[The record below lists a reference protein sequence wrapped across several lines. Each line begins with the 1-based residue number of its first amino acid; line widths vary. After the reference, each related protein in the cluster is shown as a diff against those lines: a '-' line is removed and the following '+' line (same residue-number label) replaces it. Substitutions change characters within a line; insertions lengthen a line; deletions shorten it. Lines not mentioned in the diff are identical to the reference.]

1 LAERQDW
8 SCPRSHGEQISSVKV
23 SGPDSDPWEVVS
35 GLSKRERRTALIGGL
50 LALCLLAAFT
60 AHVGVG
66 FGGHSTDVLFNT
78 WIYSALMLT
87 SAVACLLRAALIRRE
102 RGVWALLGVGLLL
115 YTGGEIYYAAVLA
128 GQATVPIPSPADGG
142 YLAFY
147 PLAYAALIALLRA
160 RIGAFPVARWLDGA
174 IVGSAVAALAA
185 AFALG
190 PIVDASSEGQT
201 LAVATNLAYPI
212 ADLTLLTMVATA
224 ASFTGWRP
232 GRSWAVLGAGLLL
245 LAVSDGVYLLQSA
258 NGTYVEGTIL
268 DAGWPC
274 GVLLVACAAWVEP
287 GVTQPVRSRAV
298 RIIAIPAAAALVAI
312 CIQAAERF
320 TTAPTAAAVISLL
333 TLVAVVVRLVL
344 SLRESQG
351 EVRTRSQESRTD
363 ELTGLP
369 NRRALMLDLEH
380 ATTRPAPAGSLRL
393 LALFDLDGFKL
404 YNDTFGHPAGD
415 ALLNRLGGRLEC
427 FAASKGRVYRLGGDE
442 FCLLVECTAAE
453 VDAIIAGAAAA
464 LSERGEG
471 FVITA
476 SQGSVLLPSEAGST
490 KEAMQLADRRM
501 YANKASERTSA
512 GSQSRDV
519 LMTALRERQPQL
531 AEQAVDVA
539 DLVLAVVEELGMEAE
554 QRDETYR
561 AAQLHETGKMAIP
574 DAILSKPGPLEES
587 EWEFVRQHTLI
598 GERIIASAAALV
610 PVARLVRSSGERWDG
625 SGYPDSL
632 RGEQIPLGSRVVAV
646 CEAYAAM
653 VSERPYSVAMRHSR
667 ALEELRRGAGSQFDP
682 KVVAAF
688 EQVVAQRG
696 FPGGASHVHSV
707 RVVEPSAPD
716 FVP

>member
-1 LAERQDW
+1 M
-8 SCPRSHGEQISSVKV
+8 I
-23 SGPDSDPWEVVS
+23 S
-35 GLSKRERRTALIGGL
+35 GLSQRERRVVLVGGL
-50 LALCLLAAFT
+50 IALCLLVAFT
-60 AHVGVG
+60 AHVAVG
-66 FGGHSTDVLFNT
+66 FGGRSTDALFNT

-87 SAVACLLRAALIRRE
+87 SAAACLLRAALVRRE
-102 RGVWALLGVGLLL
+102 RVTWALLGVGLLL
-115 YTGGEIYYAAVLA
+115 YSAGEIYYAAVLA

-185 AFALG
+185 ALALG

-201 LAVATNLAYPI
+201 LAVVTNLAYPI

-232 GRSWAVLGAGLLL
+232 GRSWTILGAGLLL

-258 NGTYVEGTIL
+258 KGTYVEGTIL

-274 GVLLVACAAWVEP
+274 GVLLLACAAWIEP
-287 GVTQPVRSRAV
+287 GVAEPLRSRAA
-298 RIIAIPAAAALVAI
+298 RIIAIPAVAALAAI

-333 TLVAVVVRLVL
+333 TLIAVVVRLVL

-351 EVRTRSQESRTD
+351 EVRTRVQESRTD

-369 NRRALMLDLEH
+369 NRRALMLDLER
-380 ATTRPAPAGSLRL
+380 AIVRPAATGSLRL

-415 ALLNRLGGRLEC
+415 ALLERLGARLQR
-427 FAASKGRVYRLGGDE
+427 FAASKGRAYRLGGDE
-442 FCLLVECTAAE
+442 FCLLIECTAAE
-453 VDAIIAGAAAA
+453 VDAVAAGATAA
-464 LSERGEG
+464 LSESGEG
-471 FVITA
+471 FAIAA
-476 SQGSVLLPSEAGST
+476 SQGNVLLPSEAGSV
-490 KEAMQLADRRM
+490 KEALQLADRRM
-501 YANKASERTSA
+501 YANKVSERTSA

-519 LMTALRERQPQL
+519 LLTALRERRPQM

-539 DLVLAVVEELGMEAE
+539 ALALAVAEELGMEAE

-574 DAILSKPGPLEES
+574 DAILNKPGPLEES

-625 SGYPDSL
+625 GGYPDSL
-632 RGEQIPLGSRVVAV
+632 RGDQIPLGSRVVAV
-646 CEAYAAM
+646 CKAYAAM
-653 VSERPYSVAMRHSR
+653 VTERPYSVAMRPSR
-667 ALEELRRGAGSQFDP
+667 ALEELHRSAGSQFDP
-682 KVVAAF
+682 EVVAAF
-688 EQVVAQRG
+688 EQVAAQRG
-696 FPGGASHVHSV
+696 LSS
-707 RVVEPSAPD
+707 EPEPCADYRPLTSEQR
-716 FVP
+716 

>member
-1 LAERQDW
+1 VL
-8 SCPRSHGEQISSVKV
+8 
-23 SGPDSDPWEVVS
+23 S
-35 GLSKRERRTALIGGL
+35 GLSQLERKVVLVGGL
-50 LALCLLAAFT
+50 LALCLLVAFT
-60 AHVGVG
+60 AHVAVG
-66 FGGHSTDVLFNT
+66 FGAGADALFNT
-78 WIYSALMLT
+78 WIYSALMVT
-87 SAVACLLRAALIRRE
+87 SAAACLLRAARVRRE
-102 RGVWALLGVGLLL
+102 RVAWALLGAGLLL
-115 YTGGEIYYAAVLA
+115 YASGEIYYAAVLA
-128 GQATVPIPSPADGG
+128 GQASVPIPSPADGG

-201 LAVATNLAYPI
+201 LSVATNLAYPV

-232 GRSWAVLGAGLLL
+232 GRSWTVLGAGLLL
-245 LAVSDGVYLLQSA
+245 LAVSDGVYLLQA
-258 NGTYVEGTIL
+258 AKGTYVEGTIL

-287 GVTQPVRSRAV
+287 GVMEPLRSRAT
-298 RIIAIPAAAALVAI
+298 RIIAIPAAAALAAI
-312 CIQAAERF
+312 CLQAAERF

-333 TLVAVVVRLVL
+333 TLIAVVVRLVL

-351 EVRTRSQESRTD
+351 EVRTRVQESLTD
-363 ELTGLP
+363 ELTGLA
-369 NRRALMLDLEH
+369 NRRALMLDLERALAQPA
-380 ATTRPAPAGSLRL
+380 ATGSLRL

-415 ALLNRLGGRLEC
+415 ALLERLGGRLER
-427 FAASKGRVYRLGGDE
+427 FAASKGRAYRLGGDE
-442 FCLLVECTAAE
+442 FCLLSECTAAE
-453 VDAIIAGAAAA
+453 VDAIIAGATAA

-471 FVITA
+471 FAITS
-476 SQGSVLLPSEAGST
+476 SQGSVLLPSEAGSM

-501 YANKASERTSA
+501 YANKVSERTSA

-519 LMTALRERQPQL
+519 LLTALRERQPQL

-539 DLVLAVVEELGMEAE
+539 ELALAVTEELGMEAE

-574 DAILSKPGPLEES
+574 DAILNKPGPLEES

-632 RGEQIPLGSRVVAV
+632 HADQIPLGSRVVAV

-653 VSERPYSVAMRHSR
+653 ISERPYSVAMRPSR
-667 ALEELRRGAGSQFDP
+667 ALEELHRSAGSQFDP
-682 KVVAAF
+682 EVVDAFEKVAAQGGSPIGP
-688 EQVVAQRG
+688 E
-696 FPGGASHVHSV
+696 PGKKLDETTRAVST
-707 RVVEPSAPD
+707 PSP
-716 FVP
+716 

>member
-1 LAERQDW
+1 L
-8 SCPRSHGEQISSVKV
+8 SPQIPIL
-23 SGPDSDPWEVVS
+23 GEVVS
-35 GLSKRERRTALIGGL
+35 GLSQRERKTVLIGGL
-50 LALCLLAAFT
+50 LALCLLVAFT
-60 AHVGVG
+60 AHTVVGVG
-66 FGGHSTDVLFNT
+66 GRGADALFNT
-78 WIYSALMLT
+78 WIYCALMLT
-87 SAVACLLRAALIRRE
+87 SAAACLLRAALVRRE
-102 RGVWALLGVGLLL
+102 RLVWALLGVGLLL

-185 AFALG
+185 ALALG
-190 PIVDASSEGQT
+190 PIVDASSEGQA

-212 ADLTLLTMVATA
+212 ADLTLLTLVATA

-245 LAVSDGVYLLQSA
+245 LAVSDGVYLLQA
-258 NGTYVEGTIL
+258 AKGIYVEGTIL
-268 DAGWPC
+268 DAGWPF
-274 GVLLVACAAWVEP
+274 GVLLVASAAWIEP
-287 GVTQPVRSRAV
+287 GAMEPLRSRAA

-312 CIQAAERF
+312 CIQAADRI
-320 TTAPTAAAVISLL
+320 TTVPAAAAAISLL
-333 TLVAVVVRLVL
+333 TLITVVVRLVL

-351 EVRTRSQESRTD
+351 EARSSMRESRTD
-363 ELTGLP
+363 ALTGLP
-369 NRRALMLDLEH
+369 NRRALMLDLER
-380 ATTRPAPAGSLRL
+380 AITQPAAAGALRL

-415 ALLNRLGGRLEC
+415 ALLERLGERLAR
-427 FAASKGRVYRLGGDE
+427 FAAPTGRAYRLGGDE
-442 FCLLVECTAAE
+442 FCLLAECTAAE
-453 VDAIIAGAAAA
+453 VDAIIAGATAA

-471 FVITA
+471 FAIAA
-476 SQGSVLLPSEAGST
+476 SQGSVLLPSEASSV

-501 YANKASERTSA
+501 YANKVSERTSA

-519 LMTALRERQPQL
+519 LLMALRERQPQL
-531 AEQAVDVA
+531 VEQAVDVA
-539 DLVLAVVEELGMEAE
+539 ELALAVAEELGMEAE

-574 DAILSKPGPLEES
+574 DAILNKPGPLEES

-625 SGYPDSL
+625 GGYPDSL

-653 VSERPYSVAMRHSR
+653 VSERPYSVAMRASR
-667 ALEELRRGAGSQFDP
+667 ALEELRRSAGSQFDP
-682 KVVAAF
+682 EVVAAF
-688 EQVVAQRG
+688 EQVAAQRG
-696 FPGGASHVHSV
+696 LRIGPGPGGATRAVS
-707 RVVEPSAPD
+707 PSSP
-716 FVP
+716 

>member
-1 LAERQDW
+1 M
-8 SCPRSHGEQISSVKV
+8 I
-23 SGPDSDPWEVVS
+23 S
-35 GLSKRERRTALIGGL
+35 GLSEHKRRTVLVGGL

-60 AHVGVG
+60 AHVAVG
-66 FGGHSTDVLFNT
+66 FGGPSTDALFNT

-87 SAVACLLRAALIRRE
+87 SAAACLLRAASIRRE
-102 RGVWALLGVGLLL
+102 RATWGLLGVGLLL
-115 YTGGEIYYAAVLA
+115 YAGGEIYYAAVLA
-128 GQATVPIPSPADGG
+128 GQPSVPIPSPADGG

-160 RIGAFPVARWLDGA
+160 RIGAFPVARWLDGL

-190 PIVDASSEGQT
+190 PIVDASNEGQT

-245 LAVSDGVYLLQSA
+245 LAVSDGVYLLQA
-258 NGTYVEGTIL
+258 AKGTYVEGTIL

-274 GVLLVACAAWVEP
+274 GVLLVACAAWVKPGTPEP
-287 GVTQPVRSRAV
+287 LGSRAV

-320 TTAPTAAAVISLL
+320 VTAPTAAAVISLL
-333 TLVAVVVRLVL
+333 TLIAVVVRLVL

-351 EVRTRSQESRTD
+351 EARTSVQQSRTD
-363 ELTGLP
+363 ELTALP
-369 NRRALMLDLEH
+369 NRRALMLDLEY
-380 ATTRPAPAGSLRL
+380 AVRRPAAAGSLQL
-393 LALFDLDGFKL
+393 FALFDLDGFKL

-415 ALLNRLGGRLEC
+415 ALLERLGRRLER
-427 FAASKGRVYRLGGDE
+427 FIVSKGSAYRLGGDE
-442 FCLLVECTAAE
+442 FCLLAECTAAE
-453 VDAIIAGAAAA
+453 VDAIVAGALGA

-476 SQGSVLLPSEAGST
+476 SQGNVVLPSEASSVE
-490 KEAMQLADRRM
+490 EAMQLADRRM
-501 YANKASERTSA
+501 YANKVSERTSA

-519 LMTALRERQPQL
+519 LLTALRERQPQM
-531 AEQAVDVA
+531 AKRAVDVA
-539 DLVLAVVEELGMEAE
+539 ELALAVAEGLGMEAE

-574 DAILSKPGPLEES
+574 DAILKKPGPLEES

-653 VSERPYSVAMRHSR
+653 VSERPYSVAMRPTR
-667 ALEELRRGAGSQFDP
+667 ALEELRRSAGSQFDP
-682 KVVAAF
+682 EVVAAF
-688 EQVVAQRG
+688 EQVTVQRG
-696 FPGGASHVHSV
+696 LSIEREPGRQSAGAG
-707 RVVEPSAPD
+707 RTAPT
-716 FVP
+716 P

>member
-1 LAERQDW
+1 VVAEL
-8 SCPRSHGEQISSVKV
+8 
-23 SGPDSDPWEVVS
+23 SD
-35 GLSKRERRTALIGGL
+35 RERKAVLIGGL
-50 LALCLLAAFT
+50 VALCLLAAFT
-60 AHVGVG
+60 AHAAFG
-66 FGGHSTDVLFNT
+66 FGGPGTDALFNI
-78 WIYSALMLT
+78 WIYNALMLA
-87 SAVACLLRAALIRRE
+87 SAGACLLRAALIPRE
-102 RGVWALLGVGLLL
+102 RLAWALLGVGLLL
-115 YTGGEIYYAAVLA
+115 YSGGEIYYAAVLA
-128 GQATVPIPSPADGG
+128 GHESVPIPSPADAG

-147 PLAYAALIALLRA
+147 PLAYMALVALLRA
-160 RIGAFPVARWLDGA
+160 RIGTFPVARWLDGA

-245 LAVSDGVYLLQSA
+245 LAVSDGVYLLQA
-258 NGTYVEGTIL
+258 AQGTYVEGTIL

-274 GVLLVACAAWVEP
+274 GVLLVACAAWIAPGAIEP
-287 GVTQPVRSRAV
+287 MGSRAV
-298 RIIAIPAAAALVAI
+298 RLIAIPAAAALVAI
-312 CIQAAERF
+312 GIQASERF
-320 TTAPTAAAVISLL
+320 ATAPTAAAVISLL

-351 EVRTRSQESRTD
+351 EARTKARESRTD

-369 NRRALMLDLEH
+369 NRRALMLDLEG
-380 ATTRPAPAGSLRL
+380 AIVRPAAAGSLRL

-415 ALLNRLGGRLEC
+415 ALLTRLGERLEH
-427 FAASKGRVYRLGGDE
+427 FAVARGSAYRLGGDE
-442 FCLLVECTAAE
+442 FCLLAECTAAE
-453 VDAIIAGAAAA
+453 VDAIVAGAGAA

-471 FVITA
+471 FAVTA
-476 SQGSVLLPSEAGST
+476 SQGNVLLPSEAGSV
-490 KEAMQLADRRM
+490 KEALQLADRRM

-519 LMTALRERQPQL
+519 LLTALRERQPRL
-531 AEQAVDVA
+531 AEQAVDVGGLA
-539 DLVLAVVEELGMEAE
+539 LAVAEELGMEAE

-574 DAILSKPGPLEES
+574 DAILNKPGPLEDS
-587 EWEFVRQHTLI
+587 EWEFVRKHTLI

-625 SGYPDSL
+625 TGYPDSL
-632 RGEQIPLGSRVVAV
+632 RGEQIPLGARVIAV
-646 CEAYAAM
+646 CDAYAAM
-653 VSERPYSVAMRHSR
+653 VSERSYSVAMLPPR
-667 ALEELRRGAGSQFDP
+667 ALEELRRNASSQFDP
-682 KVVAAF
+682 EVVAAF
-688 EQVVAQRG
+688 ERVAAQRG
-696 FPGGASHVHSV
+696 LPGSEPGKGGATPAVST
-707 RVVEPSAPD
+707 PSP
-716 FVP
+716 

>member
-1 LAERQDW
+1 M
-8 SCPRSHGEQISSVKV
+8 
-23 SGPDSDPWEVVS
+23 VS
-35 GLSKRERRTALIGGL
+35 GLSKRERRTVLVGGL
-50 LALCLLAAFT
+50 LALCLLVAFT
-60 AHVGVG
+60 AHVALG
-66 FGGHSTDVLFNT
+66 FGGPGTDALFNT

-87 SAVACLLRAALIRRE
+87 SAAACLLRAVLVQRE
-102 RGVWALLGVGLLL
+102 RLAWTLLGVGLLL
-115 YTGGEIYYAAVLA
+115 YTGGEIYYAAALA
-128 GQATVPIPSPADGG
+128 EQASVPIPSPADGG

-147 PLAYAALIALLRA
+147 PLAYAALISLLRA
-160 RIGAFPVARWLDGA
+160 RIGVFPVARWLDGA

-274 GVLLVACAAWVEP
+274 GVLLVACAAWIESGTP
-287 GVTQPVRSRAV
+287 APLRPRAV

-333 TLVAVVVRLVL
+333 TLIAVVVRLVL

-351 EVRTRSQESRTD
+351 EVRTRVHESRTD
-363 ELTGLP
+363 DLTGLP

-380 ATTRPAPAGSLRL
+380 AIVRPAATGSLRL
-393 LALFDLDGFKL
+393 LVLFDLDGFKL

-415 ALLNRLGGRLEC
+415 ALLERLGGRLEH
-427 FAASKGRVYRLGGDE
+427 FAVSKGRTYRLGGDE
-442 FCLLVECTAAE
+442 FCLLAECTAAE
-453 VDAIIAGAAAA
+453 VDAIIAGATAA
-464 LSERGEG
+464 LSEHGEG
-471 FVITA
+471 FAIAT
-476 SQGSVLLPSEAGST
+476 SQGSVLLPSEAGSVE
-490 KEAMQLADRRM
+490 EAMQLADRRM
-501 YANKASERTSA
+501 YANKVSERTSA

-519 LMTALRERQPQL
+519 LLSALRERQPQL

-539 DLVLAVVEELGMEAE
+539 ELVLAVAEELEMDAE

-561 AAQLHETGKMAIP
+561 AAQLHDTGKMAIP
-574 DAILSKPGPLEES
+574 DAILNKPGPLEES
-587 EWEFVRQHTLI
+587 EWEFVRRHTLI

-625 SGYPDSL
+625 TGYPDSL
-632 RGEQIPLGSRVVAV
+632 RGDQIPLGSRVVAV

-653 VSERPYSVAMRHSR
+653 VSERPYSLAMRPPR
-667 ALEELRRGAGSQFDP
+667 ALEELQRGAGSQFDP
-682 KVVAAF
+682 EVVAAF

-696 FPGGASHVHSV
+696 LPTGTV
-707 RVVEPSAPD
+707 
-716 FVP
+716 

>member
-1 LAERQDW
+1 MSE
-8 SCPRSHGEQISSVKV
+8 H
-23 SGPDSDPWEVVS
+23 
-35 GLSKRERRTALIGGL
+35 ERRTVLVGGL

-60 AHVGVG
+60 AHVAVG
-66 FGGHSTDVLFNT
+66 FGGPGTDALFNT

-87 SAVACLLRAALIRRE
+87 SAAACLLRATLIRRE
-102 RGVWALLGVGLLL
+102 RRAWALLGVGLLL
-115 YTGGEIYYAAVLA
+115 YTGGEIYYAAGLA
-128 GQATVPIPSPADGG
+128 GQASVPIPSPADGG

-147 PLAYAALIALLRA
+147 PLAYAALIALLRS
-160 RIGAFPVARWLDGA
+160 RIGVFPVARWLDGL

-190 PIVDASSEGQT
+190 PIIDASSEGQT
-201 LAVATNLAYPI
+201 LAIATNLAYPI

-245 LAVSDGVYLLQSA
+245 LAVSDGVYLLQA
-258 NGTYVEGTIL
+258 AQGTYVEGTIL

-287 GVTQPVRSRAV
+287 GTAEPLRSRAV
-298 RIIAIPAAAALVAI
+298 RIIAIPAAAALIAI
-312 CIQAAERF
+312 CIQAVERF
-320 TTAPTAAAVISLL
+320 AAAPSAAAVISLL

-351 EVRTRSQESRTD
+351 EARTSVEESRTD

-369 NRRALMLDLEH
+369 NRRALMLDLES
-380 ATTRPAPAGSLRL
+380 AIVRPAAPGSLRL
-393 LALFDLDGFKL
+393 FALFDLDGFKL

-415 ALLNRLGGRLEC
+415 ALLERLGGRLER
-427 FAASKGRVYRLGGDE
+427 FAVSKGRAYRLGGDE
-442 FCLLVECTAAE
+442 FCLLAECTAAE
-453 VDAIIAGAAAA
+453 VDAIVAGATAA
-464 LSERGEG
+464 LAESGEG
-471 FVITA
+471 FAIRA
-476 SQGSVLLPSEAGST
+476 SQGNVLLPSEAGSV
-490 KEAMQLADRRM
+490 EAAMQLADRRM
-501 YANKASERTSA
+501 YANKISERTSA

-519 LMTALRERQPQL
+519 LLTALRERQPQL
-531 AEQAVDVA
+531 AERAVDVA
-539 DLVLAVVEELGMEAE
+539 ELALAVAEELGMEAE

-574 DAILSKPGPLEES
+574 DAILNKPGPLEES

-653 VSERPYSVAMRHSR
+653 VSERPYSVAMRPSR

-682 KVVAAF
+682 KVVGAF
-688 EQVVAQRG
+688 EQVAARRRPSIEPE
-696 FPGGASHVHSV
+696 PGKPPVS
-707 RVVEPSAPD
+707 R
-716 FVP
+716 